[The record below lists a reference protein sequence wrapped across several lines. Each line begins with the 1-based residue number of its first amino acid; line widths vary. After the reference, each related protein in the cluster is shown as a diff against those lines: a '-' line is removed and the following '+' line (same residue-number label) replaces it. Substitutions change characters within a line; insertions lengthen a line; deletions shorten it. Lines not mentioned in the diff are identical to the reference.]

1 MIQRI
6 QTVFLF
12 LAVVALG
19 LFLWMPLIQTEPAI
33 PDWPAGLQGWKIVH
47 SFMGY
52 LYFINPILVG
62 TAIGLTLINIFL
74 YKNREL
80 QMLICWFAVVFT
92 IAAAAYVYYKYYTKV
107 FFGMVILTPWN
118 LLAGAAVLFLILAW
132 VNIRKDENLVKS
144 VDRLR

>member
-19 LFLWMPLIQTEPAI
+19 LFLWMPLIRLEAP
-33 PDWPAGLQGWKIVH
+33 GLSESIQGWDVRH
-47 SFMGY
+47 AFMGY
-52 LYFINPILVG
+52 IYFINPILIG

-74 YKNREL
+74 YKNRDL

-132 VNIRKDENLVKS
+132 VNIRKDESLVKS